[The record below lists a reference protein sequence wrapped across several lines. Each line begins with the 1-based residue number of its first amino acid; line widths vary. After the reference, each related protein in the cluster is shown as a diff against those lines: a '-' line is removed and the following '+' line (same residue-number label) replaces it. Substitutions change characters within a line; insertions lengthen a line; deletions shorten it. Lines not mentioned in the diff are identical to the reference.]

1 MDKGRGTRGIGKGN
15 WFGPLAVC
23 LTGARPT
30 GTRDRRRA
38 VSRSRFNHSPH
49 SAGLPVGQLFSL
61 EYLTSAH
68 LRGKLAICEEVTHA
82 HAAA

>member
-1 MDKGRGTRGIGKGN
+1 VDKGRGTRGIGKGN
-15 WFGPLAVC
+15 RFGPLAVC

-30 GTRDRRRA
+30 GTKDRRQA
-38 VSRSRFNHSPH
+38 VSRSRLNRSPLP
-49 SAGLPVGQLFSL
+49 AGLPVGQLFSL
-61 EYLTSAH
+61 GYLTSAH